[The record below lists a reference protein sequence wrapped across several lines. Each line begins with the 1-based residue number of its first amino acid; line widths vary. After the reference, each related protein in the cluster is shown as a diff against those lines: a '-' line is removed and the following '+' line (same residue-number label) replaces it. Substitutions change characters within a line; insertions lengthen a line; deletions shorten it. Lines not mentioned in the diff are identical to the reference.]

1 MNTNVNETKT
11 VATPVEKK
19 VAKTQTQP
27 NIGMSINPENLI
39 VKDEV
44 KTALANKPFS
54 ELTAEDISQYQKFP
68 AKVYQ
73 DEVTTGFGKSREVK
87 KLWYFAIK
95 LAPTVILR
103 RLVTEDELSAI
114 QALNPKLISNKAI
127 VELPTKC
134 ISGVSDG
141 RRFFRVI
148 TSLCHSVYFGSSRK
162 NKNNNGFLSN
172 LQVTNLCINNELVKT
187 NPELK
192 KVEFYEVNREL
203 LESMDV
209 DYTDELVNSN
219 DEF

>member
-1 MNTNVNETKT
+1 MSNTNVKNET
-11 VATPVEKK
+11 ATTTAKK
-19 VAKTQTQP
+19 VVNQAP
-27 NIGMSINPENLI
+27 MSINPEDLI

-44 KTALANKPFS
+44 KVSLANKPFG
-54 ELTAEDISQYQKFP
+54 ELTPEDLEKYQKFP

-73 DEVTTGFGKSREVK
+73 EEVTVGFGKTREVK
-87 KLWYFAIK
+87 KLWYFAMK
-95 LAPTVILR
+95 LAPTVILK
-103 RLVTEDELSAI
+103 RLVSDDELSAI
-114 QALNPKLISNKAI
+114 QALNGRLISNKAV

-134 ISGVSDG
+134 ISGVSEG

-148 TSLCHSVYFGSSRK
+148 ACLCHSVYFGSSRNDK
-162 NKNNNGFLSN
+162 RNNGFLSN
-172 LQVTNLCINNELVKT
+172 LQVTNLCINNNLVKT
-187 NPELK
+187 NPELR